1 MESSAGENQVLIPM
15 EVERMINKYTHKC
28 ALSQGVLSM
37 SERWQAQVFSEK
49 ASLEQRPG
57 GGGGGR
63 RGFGQMRLPALWN
76 SMCKGPGV
84 GILL

>member
-1 MESSAGENQVLIPM
+1 
-15 EVERMINKYTHKC
+15 MINKYTHKC

-57 GGGGGR
+57 GGGGGKTWIWADEASSSLEQHVQR
-63 RGFGQMRLPALWN
+63 PRGRHSSISQNGTEL
-76 SMCKGPGV
+76 MCL
-84 GILL
+84 I